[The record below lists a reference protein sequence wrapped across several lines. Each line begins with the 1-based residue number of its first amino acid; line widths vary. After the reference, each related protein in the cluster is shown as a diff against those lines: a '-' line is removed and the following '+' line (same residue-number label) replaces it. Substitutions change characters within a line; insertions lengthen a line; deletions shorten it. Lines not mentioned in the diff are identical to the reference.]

1 MKQKQQNRLRSGFT
15 ALELIIVIFVLAILA
30 AVLYKPIAKLVSTS
44 KSASLSIVLQY
55 ADFSFKEALLKTGMA
70 MPISNADT
78 MNCMDFKGGDDM
90 KTEGNLGSA
99 DNNTKAD
106 SSDIDE
112 KGVKYYYQEFDRVF
126 RSTMVQQMG
135 FKSSTGAN
143 ASSGLYLPNSPRNKL
158 LLCSRGA
165 ARFLVVTNVEGAL
178 ATQAVADING
188 GTSLT
193 AVDGAKADKKAAL
206 WTGNLQTFKQSAM
219 SVDYVTTARDVD
231 AKEVGKQGKGNG
243 TTTPYSDKAQVDK
256 MPSVTLTYLLNTSSI
271 KADW

>member
-1 MKQKQQNRLRSGFT
+1 MRSGFT

-99 DNNTKAD
+99 DNNTEAD

-178 ATQAVADING
+178 AT
-188 GTSLT
+188 
-193 AVDGAKADKKAAL
+193 
-206 WTGNLQTFKQSAM
+206 FEQSAM

>member
-1 MKQKQQNRLRSGFT
+1 MRAGFT

-99 DNNTKAD
+99 DNNTEAD

-143 ASSGLYLPNSPRNKL
+143 ASSGLYLPNSPRNKI
-158 LLCSRGA
+158 LLCSIGS
-165 ARFLVVTNVEGAL
+165 ARFLLVTNVEGAL
-178 ATQAVADING
+178 ATI
-188 GTSLT
+188 GT
-193 AVDGAKADKKAAL
+193 
-206 WTGNLQTFKQSAM
+206 
-219 SVDYVTTARDVD
+219 
-231 AKEVGKQGKGNG
+231 
-243 TTTPYSDKAQVDK
+243 
-256 MPSVTLTYLLNTSSI
+256 
-271 KADW
+271 